1 MIDYHHKKADKILHH
16 TYPSLHN
23 QSILK
28 VLNLQFKTE
37 LSCNWTIVTGELRLN
52 YEVIMVLVVM
62 KKFPQNV
69 FKNRKKVIFFRN

>member
-28 VLNLQFKTE
+28 ALNLQFKTE
-37 LSCNWTIVTGELRLN
+37 LSCNWTTVTGELRS
-52 YEVIMVLVVM
+52 LVRSIILFGRITMGRDGHVM
-62 KKFPQNV
+62 DIRTPNSGV
-69 FKNRKKVIFFRN
+69 

>member
-1 MIDYHHKKADKILHH
+1 MIDYHHKKADKILHN

-37 LSCNWTIVTGELRLN
+37 LSCNWTIVTGELILPCESGSVVSSRL
-52 YEVIMVLVVM
+52 L
-62 KKFPQNV
+62 
-69 FKNRKKVIFFRN
+69 FRFGELDI